1 MSTPNVKHPLIELTS
16 PQQAADWLRAQ
27 GCLSLCSDSR
37 RVNAST
43 GFIAWPGAASDA
55 RRFVSPA
62 LAQGAPACIVES
74 DGAEAFDFYQTLIPV
89 ARYAGLKAASGDIAA
104 AFYGK
109 PSLTL
114 KILAIT
120 GTNGKSSSAWWLAQ
134 ALNHLQAPCAVVGT
148 LGIGVPP
155 ALVHNGLTTPD
166 PVLLQAEFSRMV
178 ATGLRYCAI
187 EASSIGLAE
196 QRLSGTAI
204 HSALFTNFTQDHL
217 DYHGSMSAYWQAK
230 QSLFDAPHLQH
241 AIVNLDDSQGRV
253 LLQHLQ
259 TQRPNVKCWTFA
271 IDELPAPLTI
281 THHLQAKHIVQSA
294 SGLQF
299 EVHEGTNKAT
309 LQTHFVGRYNVSNLL
324 GVIAVLRSLGFGL
337 SEAVK
342 ACEQLT
348 DVPGRMESVGIA
360 NETTAA
366 DTGTA
371 LPRVVV
377 DYAHTPD
384 ALEKALLALQP
395 LAAQRGGQLHV
406 VFGCGGERDAAKR
419 PLMGA
424 IAAQLADH
432 TWLTSDNPRKE
443 SPLEIIQDVLA
454 GMETQ
459 RKDIA
464 GISRHHVEVDRS
476 KAIAQAIAAASSLDV
491 VLIAGKGHEDYQD
504 IAGVKRPFSDQQ
516 TARLALQQR
525 RLNSAPGAK
534 P

>member
-1 MSTPNVKHPLIELTS
+1 MSTPNAKPQLIELTS
-16 PQQAADWLRAQ
+16 PQQAATWLRAQ

-55 RRFVSPA
+55 RRFVSA
-62 LAQGAPACIVES
+62 SLAQGSPACIVES

-89 ARYAGLKAASGDIAA
+89 ARYAGLKAASGEIAA
-104 AFYGK
+104 AFYGE
-109 PSLTL
+109 PSLAL
-114 KILAIT
+114 RIVAIT

-155 ALVHNGLTTPD
+155 DLIHNGLTTPD

-178 ATGLRYCAI
+178 AAGVRYCAI

-217 DYHGSMSAYWQAK
+217 DYHSSMSAYWLAK

-241 AIVNLDDSQGRV
+241 AIVNLDDPQGRV
-253 LLQHLQ
+253 LLHHLQ
-259 TQRPNVKCWTFA
+259 SARSSVQRWTFA
-271 IDELPAPLTI
+271 LDEGATALAMAQ
-281 THHLQAKHIVQSA
+281 HLQAKGIVQSA

-299 EVHEGTNKAT
+299 EVHAGADKAS
-309 LQTHFVGRYNVSNLL
+309 LQTPFVGHYNVSNLL
-324 GVIAVLRSLGFGL
+324 GVIAVLRSLGYGL

-342 ACEQLT
+342 ACEQIS
-348 DVPGRMESVGIA
+348 DVPGRMESVNVS
-360 NETTAA
+360 NEATAENA
-366 DTGTA
+366 SAG

-384 ALEKALLALQP
+384 ALEKALQALQP
-395 LAAQRGGQLHV
+395 LATQCGGQLHV

-419 PLMGA
+419 PIMGG
-424 IAAQLADH
+424 IAAQWAQQI
-432 TWLTSDNPRKE
+432 WLTSDNPRKE
-443 SPLEIIQDVLA
+443 S
-454 GMETQ
+454 
-459 RKDIA
+459 
-464 GISRHHVEVDRS
+464 
-476 KAIAQAIAAASSLDV
+476 AQAIIDDVCAGIPALSDRSSTIRIQLNRALAIEQAVYGAAAQDV
-491 VLIAGKGHEDYQD
+491 ILIAGKGHEDYQD